1 MSYLFDEFSTSFDKT
16 KLSEEQLTTYN
27 AANAEVDQE
36 MLNDIKEK
44 HKLFTGETLFGSYR
58 IEVVYEYRRS
68 SRQRSVAL
76 INVYKSNKN
85 RSLDLDEPLFLCS
98 SESDS
103 SVGCGKVL
111 TGEELAA
118 TLEDGTVMKVL
129 WCETCKKYV
138 NRMFLCASLFMN
150 NEPKTIAK
158 RVYHLFRELN
168 SDADIVVTY
177 NKHDMRKAQEDKHGK
192 QLEKLRTERERAIYP
207 LYRIIQD
214 SEASILKKIEDFLS
228 V

>member
-1 MSYLFDEFSTSFDKT
+1 MSFLFDEFSQGFDKS
-16 KLSEEQLTTYN
+16 KLTEEQLSTYN
-27 AANAEVDQE
+27 AANAEVDQDLLKE
-36 MLNDIKEK
+36 IKDK
-44 HKLFTGETLFGSYR
+44 HKLFTGETLFGTYR
-58 IEVVYEYRRS
+58 IEVVYEHRRS

-98 SESDS
+98 SESDP

-118 TLEDGTVMKVL
+118 TLEDGSVIKVL
-129 WCETCKKYV
+129 WCDSCKKYV
-138 NRMFLCASLFMN
+138 NRLLLCASLFMN

-168 SDADIVVTY
+168 SDADIVITY
-177 NKHDMRKAQEDKHGK
+177 NKHDMKKAQEDKQGK
-192 QLEKLRTERERAIYP
+192 KLEKLRTERERAIYP
-207 LYRIIQD
+207 LYRIVQD
-214 SEASILKKIEDFLS
+214 SEASILKRIEDFLS